1 MLNTRRLSISKK
13 FSSFFIF
20 CCFSN
25 LNSASMSSEKFL
37 RRSPKDMSLNSEK
50 TINSSKIKENGKTQF
65 QPHLS
70 WSQRVLP
77 GEVCNRMIITL
88 IYAN

>member
-1 MLNTRRLSISKK
+1 ML
-13 FSSFFIF
+13 
-20 CCFSN
+20 
-25 LNSASMSSEKFL
+25 EKFL

-50 TINSSKIKENGKTQF
+50 TINSSKIKENDGKTQF

-77 GEVCNRMIITL
+77 DKVCK
-88 IYAN
+88 